1 MQDLILI
8 LILLGLAAWAICA
21 IIRKKK
27 SGDCCHGSGTC
38 DGGCSCCCSR
48 KKADE
53 APHKEK

>member
-38 DGGCSCCCSR
+38 DGGCCCSR